1 MPNRPRS
8 SRLPSTM
15 PPPIPV
21 PTVTTTTWA
30 QRFVAPGEVGREQH
44 GRPFGIDEAGRPQ
57 ADGLHLVDRPELA
70 DGVGD
75 GVLRLRGIVVRRVA
89 PRHRPQMPGL
99 VDDTGGDLGTAHVD
113 TDCQSHAGREGC
125 HLSVQDLLNAVPGS
139 ATVRGRRRWVGNR
152 RNAAWLT
159 RRTGTGV
166 RKGSG

>member
-113 TDCQSHAGREGC
+113 TDCQSHA
-125 HLSVQDLLNAVPGS
+125 AVSILRRAISGTF
-139 ATVRGRRRWVGNR
+139 AVRVAGARRQRPPS
-152 RNAAWLT
+152 RNAEAW
-159 RRTGTGV
+159 RA
-166 RKGSG
+166 KI